1 MGSKMDDV
9 RWQMAD
15 GRWMMWL
22 CAAIFMMTCSLFSG
36 CQTEDDVIVYR
47 DSRRWV
53 EKTVAVVAPLNDPIM
68 KARLERTAGW
78 MLKSLEEAQ
87 LHDTLCINLKLEWYD
102 EYGNDLKAL
111 GERLANR
118 DDVMAVI
125 GPFDSDNVAQL
136 APYCQQTHKP
146 LILPTATSETVIR
159 RFAITSTGNGQQPFL
174 WSLTETDVSLSEV
187 MQIRHA
193 ATIQMDEDYAKYAD
207 YAGLFT
213 PNTTYGQTFYE
224 WAPFQATELGIGFRW
239 NVRYTDSEMLYE
251 KLRAFYDDIDDV
263 RWYNEVM
270 PAFVVIESLEQVAQ
284 IGRIRYQ
291 WWNVDI
297 DDLITT
303 LVEKNGSNLSQ
314 IKETLNV
321 FQKLVSAWSPIYYVL
336 ANLTDEGIAALDLT
350 GQLICDQYEGFSP
363 YADPMT
369 GFEMSYEGRYGT
381 KPTFAE
387 CKFYDALLLAA
398 FAANYLEHHKEV
410 DNLNDA
416 IIAITTTDN
425 FLSGYAWSETGME
438 LYLTALEKGQLI
450 GFKGASGPVQFDS
463 NCYTAALN
471 TTYVNW
477 IIDGER
483 VQHIGY
489 YSRKGNAQTA
499 KTLASWNWLV
509 ENAEEKFDKQYNK
522 SFVPINYPALSDQYA
537 VLVQGSNGWSNYRHE
552 ADVLSIYQMLK
563 ANGYSDDHII
573 LVSAD
578 DCANASENID
588 KGAVRTDPNG
598 KNLRE
603 GAVIDYR
610 NADLTPQDICNI
622 LKGVKTD
629 KTPVVLPADAGQNVL
644 FFWSGH
650 GRSKAVN
657 GINEMAWRDLP
668 TGQGMTA
675 DLLAQ
680 TLREMADNKQFRQVL
695 VCLEPC
701 YSANMGQALEGIP
714 GVLAICSAGAY
725 EQSFADSW
733 SNELGV
739 WMCDRFSRNLV
750 GHVSENPDGTYRDLY
765 LYCAQHTLGSHVCI
779 YNNVNFGNLYTTG
792 PKDFFVKRNY

>member
-22 CAAIFMMTCSLFSG
+22 CAAIFMVTCSLFSG

-68 KARLERTAGW
+68 KARLERTAEW

-410 DNLNDA
+410 ANLNDA

-765 LYCAQHTLGSHVCI
+765 LYCAQHTLGSHVGI
-779 YNNVNFGNLYTTG
+779 YNYTNFGNLYTTG
-792 PKDFFVKRNY
+792 PKDFFVKRK

>member
-1 MGSKMDDV
+1 MRSKMEDV
-9 RWQMAD
+9 RCKMAD

-22 CAAIFMMTCSLFSG
+22 CAALFTIHCSLFTS
-36 CQTEDDVIVYR
+36 CKTEDDVIVYK

-68 KARLERTAGW
+68 KTRLERTAGW

-87 LHDTLCINLKLEWYD
+87 LHDTLCIDLKLEWYD
-102 EYGNDLKAL
+102 EYGNDIKAL

-207 YAGLFT
+207 YSGLFT

-303 LVEKNGSNLSQ
+303 LVEKNGFNLSQ

-410 DNLNDA
+410 VNLNDA

-522 SFVPINYPALSDQYA
+522 SFVPINYPALSDLYA

-563 ANGYSDDHII
+563 AKGYSDDHII

-701 YSANMGQALEGIP
+701 YSANMGKALEGIP

-733 SNELGV
+733 SNDLNV

-765 LYCAQHTLGSHVCI
+765 LYCAQHTLGSHVGI
-779 YNNVNFGNLYTTG
+779 YNYTNFGNLYTNG
-792 PKDFFVKRNY
+792 PKDFFVKK